1 MILALAGALIGL
13 LGPHFYGQYAF
24 IGSFIKLVENVYMKS
39 FKDKVIW
46 ITGASSGIG
55 EALAC
60 RLSAHGAKLILSGR
74 RINELERVRHNC
86 AQPGNVNIL
95 PFDLTDSASLETK
108 VAAAIALF
116 GHIDMMVH
124 NGGISQRGLVAET
137 GIAVHRQV
145 MELNYF
151 SYIILT
157 KLLLP
162 HFIERRSGYIVV
174 TSSVMGKIGTPM
186 RSAYAAAKH
195 ALHGYFDCLR
205 AEVDHYGIKVTILT
219 PGYIHTPIAVI
230 SGDGS
235 FLSSASDDISA
246 GFSADKAAG
255 QIINAVKNERYEP
268 YIGKFMGEERLA
280 LLVKRFWPGMFTRLI
295 PRFGTPK

>member
-1 MILALAGALIGL
+1 
-13 LGPHFYGQYAF
+13 
-24 IGSFIKLVENVYMKS
+24 MKS
-39 FKDKVIW
+39 FKDQVVW

-55 EALAC
+55 EALA
-60 RLSAHGAKLILSGR
+60 RSLSARGAKLILSSR
-74 RINELERVRHNC
+74 RINELERVRDHC
-86 AQPGNVNIL
+86 AHPENVRIL
-95 PFDLTDSASLETK
+95 PLDLTDSTHLEGK

-116 GHIDMMVH
+116 GHIDIMAH
-124 NGGISQRGLVAET
+124 NGGITQRGLVAET

-157 KLLLP
+157 KALLP
-162 HFIERRSGYIVV
+162 HFLERRSGHFVV

-186 RSAYAAAKH
+186 RAAYAAAKH

-205 AEVDHYGIKVTILT
+205 AEVDRYDIKVTLLI
-219 PGYIHTPIAVI
+219 PGYIDTPIVAI

-235 FLSSASDDISA
+235 FISSKSEQISG

-255 QIINAVKNERYEP
+255 QIVKAIQHETYEA

-280 LLVKRFWPGMFTRLI
+280 LFVNRFLPGVFTRLI